1 MKNKLWFSHKLDV
14 LIEEARPVLND
25 IAEEYG
31 ITINYLNITDL
42 STDDQTSMTES
53 LDILSDGFGTPLT
66 IVVQN
71 KEVIDSIE
79 GFDSEETMVEFFKEN
94 GFIEE

>member
-1 MKNKLWFSHKLDV
+1 
-14 LIEEARPVLND
+14 
-25 IAEEYG
+25 
-31 ITINYLNITDL
+31 
-42 STDDQTSMTES
+42 MTES
-53 LDILSDGFGTPLT
+53 LDILADGFGTPLT

-79 GFDSEETMVEFFKEN
+79 GFESEESMINFFKEN